1 MRWSVGVRLLVLEN
15 AIKIFFTLFSQTL
28 CVAKT
33 AKIPRLQAENCL
45 FFNDMQFYFNCLKN
59 MLLKIG
65 FLNTICLSLYMF

>member
-33 AKIPRLQAENCL
+33 AKIPRLQAENYL
-45 FFNDMQFYFNCLKN
+45 YS
-59 MLLKIG
+59 LLI
-65 FLNTICLSLYMF
+65 ICNSTSIA